1 MWHVERFGASFAALC
16 PAPATQRCRPIEKL
30 SMPSLKTEF
39 LILGS
44 GFGGSLLALILA
56 RAGRSVAM
64 VDRSQHPR
72 FAIGESSTPLADRT
86 LAQIADRY
94 GLPAL
99 RPLCHWG
106 SWKRETPQLLC
117 GKKRGFTYF
126 NQTNGGDLTA
136 ENIDARRLLVAASV
150 DDDHS
155 DTHWLRSDVDQFVFQ
170 LAKDSGV
177 LAFEQCRY
185 TLSQQDAQWIL
196 KGSAAGNVHPSLRRR
211 ELASDHQ
218 SINIKAS
225 FLIDATGSSNGVLQF
240 LNVADHTHL
249 LKTNSRSIFAHFES
263 TSSCEQLMRS
273 HSINVDQFPYR
284 CDDAAVHQVL
294 PDGWMWQLRF
304 DDDSLSAGFMID
316 ERASGRCVATTFVN
330 STDEWNWRIARTPFL
345 SRQFG
350 NARIIRPATGLQ
362 STKRIQRL
370 AGQGAGYNWAA
381 IANTVGFI
389 DPLHSTGIAH
399 TLFSVSRLAA
409 LLLETNVVDREQ
421 RLRDYSTWLIE
432 EIRCVDEL
440 VEGCYEAIPSFRLWC
455 LWGMLYF
462 AAVTSMEQTVKVG
475 GSDRASRRS
484 VMSTEIG
491 GISFLRANDPAF
503 REVLREARRRL
514 GIARH
519 ADIKDKISGVSDF
532 ETWLKSAVAPWNHV
546 GLFDD
551 SCNNLYSRTAAPADA
566 W

>member
-1 MWHVERFGASFAALC
+1 MLR
-16 PAPATQRCRPIEKL
+16 
-30 SMPSLKTEF
+30 LKTEF

-64 VDRSQHPR
+64 VDHSQHPR

-94 GLPAL
+94 GLTEL

-106 SWKRETPQLLC
+106 SWKRESPQLLC

-126 NQTNGGDLTA
+126 DQTAGEDLTA
-136 ENIDARRLLVAASV
+136 ENIDARRLLVSASV
-150 DDDHS
+150 DDEHS
-155 DTHWLRSDVDQFVFQ
+155 DTHWLRSDVDQFVFE
-170 LAKDSGV
+170 LAQSSGV
-177 LAFEQCRY
+177 VAFQQCQY
-185 TLSQQDAQWIL
+185 TLGQQDAQWTL
-196 KGSAAGNVHPSLRRR
+196 QGSAVGDIDPSLRRR
-211 ELASDHQ
+211 AFASDQQ
-218 SINIKAS
+218 SINIQAT
-225 FLIDATGSSNGVLQF
+225 FLIDATGSSKGVLKF
-240 LNVADHTHL
+240 LNVPDQTHL

-263 TSSCEQLMRS
+263 AVTSEQLLRS
-273 HSINVDQFPYR
+273 RSIDVNTFPYH

-304 DDDSLSAGFMID
+304 DDDTLSAGFMID
-316 ERASGRCVATTFVN
+316 ERPDATRVSSTFA
-330 STDEWNWRIARTPFL
+330 TPQEEWDWRIARSPFL
-345 SRQFG
+345 SRQFQS
-350 NARIIRPATGLQ
+350 AKIVRPGSGLQ

-370 AGQGAGYNWAA
+370 AGQGAGRNWAG
-381 IANTVGFI
+381 ITNTVGFI

-409 LLLETNVVDREQ
+409 ILLETNVVDREQ
-421 RLRDYSTWLIE
+421 RLREYSTSLIE

-455 LWGMLYF
+455 LWCMLYF
-462 AAVTSMEQTVKVG
+462 AAVTSMEQAVKVG

-491 GISFLRANDPAF
+491 GVSFLRANDPAF

-551 SCNNLYSRTAAPADA
+551 SCKNLYSRTAAPADA